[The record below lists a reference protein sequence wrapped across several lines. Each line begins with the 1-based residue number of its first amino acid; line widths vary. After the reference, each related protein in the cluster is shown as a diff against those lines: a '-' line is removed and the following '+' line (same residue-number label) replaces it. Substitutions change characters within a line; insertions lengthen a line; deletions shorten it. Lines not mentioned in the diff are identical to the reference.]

1 MADRKYTVE
10 IDFDTDGADKAI
22 AETTAVDKSV
32 QKLDATTKKSTK
44 TSQDHDNMLK
54 RLRANWKAFDN
65 RLDTSTDFVRDWG
78 VAMRGIN
85 MSTAI
90 VGTVSLSGAVFALV
104 GDLVALTGTLY
115 TLPGLIGAFIGAGLT
130 AKAIFS
136 GLGDAF
142 GELAAQQE
150 AAGAASAKVQR
161 TLAGFDRIN
170 VLNNPDAFGGGAG
183 AALTAFNK
191 LGPITQD
198 FVRRMY
204 ELGQVFREQ
213 VVKPAQEIAFEGVA
227 DSWSR
232 AFYTQLPVIQAAINQ
247 VAGAFNGM
255 FLEFGRVANT
265 PLFSALITETGRLAT
280 ALIAGLTPAIE
291 PSVGLLVGLFRIGE
305 PYIQRMTAALVAQIT
320 AWNEY
325 VNSAEGASRI
335 NQTIENGIAVFG
347 ALGRIVESVFSAL
360 TAVMDVSVAKGLVV
374 ENAIADVI
382 DRFTAWVKTAEGSET
397 IGNLIQ
403 FAADAIYAL
412 GDAIAIVSV
421 PFRWLIDQF
430 ALLDQETRQF
440 VISVGLVALSIVPI
454 LSYFGALAQSITSIT
469 GLFGVGLNTLLPNV
483 GKGFTALL
491 GPVGLVIAAFT
502 LLFTA
507 SEDFRNAIGDLLG
520 KTLGAVMDIFKGLF
534 AAIQPVIDVVMSL
547 AGAIGNIL
555 APIISGIGLTVQIVG
570 TILGAVFQSIGI
582 ALQIVLAPFQILFN
596 IIGQIASQINA
607 IFAPAFE
614 AVGAIWDKIG
624 GIFDIVFGAISSV
637 IGSVIESVVNFVMES
652 EFMQAA
658 LAGIQIVVDGLIKG
672 LEWVADVLDQV
683 AAALTGQSE
692 EARKAAEETKKKAEA
707 DKLAAEE
714 TKKAAEAQ
722 ETLNSKIRDYLGV
735 AGSITN
741 TKQTLEE
748 TKVAYQ
754 DFAASSGLS
763 IDAIILKMKQNQD
776 GVRSLTDQELKLF
789 DLYSDYQ
796 TAADSYTTA
805 NDKIIEGL
813 NNTEVQS
820 GLLSDRWGT
829 LPGVADQAMTQA
841 GNTFTT
847 KSTQTGIQA
856 GQNLVQNM
864 NAQVNNGQTL
874 KVGTTAVDQIASGL
888 ASNAG
893 IISRSLGPAA
903 AQQFQQV
910 MNTIRALDW
919 NSIFGALQPAFRA
932 AWNSLLTLV
941 NGKAFSVRV
950 NSIKWGP
957 IELPGITASA
967 GINFPRL
974 ARGGIVDK
982 STFAEIG
989 EDGTEAV
996 VPLENNTEWMDKI
1009 ANNLAKKM
1017 GINAGPRN
1025 IILQVDGRE
1034 LGRAAVDNINSM
1046 SAVGGVNLSIV

>member
-10 IDFDTDGADKAI
+10 IDFDTDGAGKAI
-22 AETTAVDKSV
+22 AETTAVDKSI
-32 QKLDATTKKSTK
+32 QKLDQTTKSSTK
-44 TSQDHDNMLK
+44 TSKDHDNMLK
-54 RLRANWKAFDN
+54 RLKANWKDFDS

-115 TLPGLIGAFIGAGLT
+115 ALPGLIGAFIGAGLT

-142 GELAAQQE
+142 GELAAQQD

-198 FVRRMY
+198 FIRRMY

-227 DSWSR
+227 DSWSK

-265 PLFSALITETGRLAT
+265 PVFSALITETGRLAT
-280 ALIAGLTPAIE
+280 ALIQGITPAIE

-305 PYIQRMTAALVAQIT
+305 PYVQRMTAALVTQIET
-320 AWNEY
+320 WNQY
-325 VNSAEGASRI
+325 VNSAEGANRI

-347 ALGRIVESVFSAL
+347 ALGEIARSVFGAL
-360 TAVMDVSVAKGLVV
+360 TAVMDVSVAKGLIV
-374 ENAIADVI
+374 EHAISDVI
-382 DRFTAWVKTAEGSET
+382 DRFTAWVQSAEGSKT
-397 IGNLIQ
+397 VGNLIQ

-412 GDAIAIVSV
+412 GDAIAVLSV

-430 ALLDQETRQF
+430 ALLDDETRQF
-440 VISVGLVALSIVPI
+440 IITVGAVGLAIVPV
-454 LSYFGALAQSITSIT
+454 LSYFGALAQSISSIT
-469 GLFGVGLNTLLPNV
+469 GLFGVGLNTLLPSI

-491 GPVGLVIAAFT
+491 GPIGLVIAAFA
-502 LLFTA
+502 LIFTA

-520 KTLGAVMDIFKGLF
+520 KTLGAVIDIFKGLF

-570 TILGAVFQSIGI
+570 TILGAVFQGIGI
-582 ALQIVLAPFQILFN
+582 ALQIILAPFQILFD
-596 IIGQIASQINA
+596 IIGRIAGQINA

-614 AVGAIWDKIG
+614 AIGAVWDKIG
-624 GIFDIVFGAISSV
+624 SIFDLVFGAISQV
-637 IGSVIESVVNFVMES
+637 IGTVIDQVVNFVMES
-652 EFMQAA
+652 DFMKAA
-658 LAGIQIVVDGLIKG
+658 IAGLQMVVDGFVKA
-672 LEWVADVLDQV
+672 LEWVVDVLDAV
-683 AAALTGQSE
+683 ASALSGQSE
-692 EARKAAEETKKKAEA
+692 ESKKAEEATKKKAEA
-707 DKLAAEE
+707 DKAASEE

-735 AGSITN
+735 AGSIGD
-741 TKQTLEE
+741 TKQTLAD
-748 TKVAYQ
+748 TKLAFQ
-754 DFAASSGLS
+754 DFATSSGLS
-763 IDAIILKMKQNQD
+763 IDQIIQKMQANKD
-776 GVRSLTDQELKLF
+776 GVASLTDQELKLF

-796 TAADSYTTA
+796 SAADSYTTA

-829 LPGVADQAMTQA
+829 LPTVADTAMTAA
-841 GNTFTT
+841 GQTFTT

-874 KVGTTAVDQIASGL
+874 KVGTTAVDQIAAGL

-893 IISRSLGPAA
+893 IISRNLGPAA

-910 MNTIRALDW
+910 MATIRALDW
-919 NSIFGALQPAFRA
+919 NSIFGALQPAFKA

-974 ARGGIVDK
+974 AKGGVVSE

-996 VPLENNTEWMDKI
+996 VPLEKNTEWMDKL
-1009 ANNLAKKM
+1009 ASNLAKKM
-1017 GINAGPRN
+1017 GIGGAPST